1 MYLFKLF
8 AMLSNYTAVTRLAQ
22 QKRKSYYV
30 QVTCINYSPIQYSV
44 KFTPSPLITATP
56 LTPVLREHIDKSSYR
71 RMPGECRG
79 TMLMMLIS
87 LMDTLAWW
95 MWITKA
101 NVFSFFPIL
110 SLEMRHWS
118 CLLGEERRLFAREI
132 QDGRPGLTLVLQRL
146 TMGIV
151 RYLWYGIFES
161 VVTGFVVMDMFLV
174 SFDLSLSVGK
184 TSVSLLLRRSWK
196 KFSSV
201 IDGHAFFPMLPS
213 WCRK

>member
-22 QKRKSYYV
+22 QKQKSYYV

-101 NVFSFFPIL
+101 NVFSFFSNFITWNATLKL
-110 SLEMRHWS
+110 SSWGGKEAY
-118 CLLGEERRLFAREI
+118 CQGNTRRAAGVDLTFATAYN
-132 QDGRPGLTLVLQRL
+132 GNFLV
-146 TMGIV
+146 
-151 RYLWYGIFES
+151 
-161 VVTGFVVMDMFLV
+161 FVVWHLWV
-174 SFDLSLSVGK
+174 CGNRVC
-184 TSVSLLLRRSWK
+184 
-196 KFSSV
+196 
-201 IDGHAFFPMLPS
+201 GHGVEHV
-213 WCRK
+213 RN

>member
-118 CLLGEERRLFAREI
+118 CLLGEGRRLFAREI

-161 VVTGFVVMDMFLV
+161 VVTGFVVMAWSTYGTNERIMTDKSKTCFWFRLTSHSVLV
-174 SFDLSLSVGK
+174 KLQ
-184 TSVSLLLRRSWK
+184 
-196 KFSSV
+196 
-201 IDGHAFFPMLPS
+201 
-213 WCRK
+213 